1 MSIASEITRLQGVKS
16 DILQAISDK
25 GVTVPAGSALD
36 DCPGLISSISGGGS
50 ITISDE
56 KSEQQEGIV
65 IVDSYGYIGKIVDNS
80 AMVKQT
86 AWSNKC
92 VKISDVDFSNSGLG
106 KVDFIKTG
114 KAVIYGYEYN
124 TVKLFGKEWITEN
137 VKTTFGIQ
145 KDRAQSVTTPLCCS
159 YNNDDSNI
167 DTMGLMFNWYAT
179 PVIDSMLDSGWRVA
193 TISDFDSLISNV
205 NPYPGLKLSSAS
217 WGGFDNFFMSLKPGS
232 YWVNGT
238 FGPPY
243 YGSWW
248 SSDYDSSRAW
258 NYDRSSNSDSAL
270 SKSYDP
276 KDYMVSVI
284 LCRDIT

>member
-1 MSIASEITRLQGVKS
+1 MEPTIYKPSIYNG
-16 DILQAISDK
+16 
-25 GVTVPAGSALD
+25 AGIYKTGA
-36 DCPGLISSISGGGS
+36 GGGGGT
-50 ITISDE
+50 ITISYE

-80 AMVKQT
+80 AEIKYT
-86 AWSNKC
+86 TNSNTC
-92 VKISDVDFSNSGLG
+92 IKISDVDFSNSGLG

-114 KAVIYGYEYN
+114 KAVIDGYEYN

-137 VKTTFGIQ
+137 VKTSFGIQ
-145 KDRAQSVTTPLCCS
+145 KDIAQSVTTPLCCS
-159 YNNDDSNI
+159 FYNDDSYI

-179 PVIDSMLDSGWRVA
+179 QVIDSLLDSGWRVA
-193 TISDFDSLISNV
+193 NVSDFDNLISNV
-205 NPYPGLKLSSAS
+205 NPYPGKKLSSES
-217 WGGFDNFFMSLKPGS
+217 WGGFNNFFMSLKPGS
-232 YWVNGT
+232 YWISSTG
-238 FGPPY
+238 FGPAS

-258 NYDRSSNSDSAL
+258 NYDRSNSGDNYL

-276 KDYMVSVI
+276 KEYMVSII